1 MNSLHIL
8 TFENLYRSELR
19 ALLDVEW
26 KDEADSREK
35 DVKEETD
42 RCSWQ
47 HEHEKGKEDEEK
59 RGSGDPRLRWR
70 CCQHIDIASEV

>member
-35 DVKEETD
+35 EVKEEKVVMD
-42 RCSWQ
+42 V
-47 HEHEKGKEDEEK
+47 K
-59 RGSGDPRLRWR
+59 
-70 CCQHIDIASEV
+70 